1 MVRMYK
7 KLSGF
12 REKYVDTL
20 AKLYDYSTTFYEN
33 RQMSE
38 MLGTDLKYTYGS
50 FKHKCDELSRRLSRY
65 GIGAGDKVAI
75 LSANTPNWTVAFF
88 SAVAFGRVA
97 VPILPYSSENEV
109 KNILEHSGCK
119 ALYVSKKLL
128 HKVSPELM
136 EKLTFILDIEDF

>member
-50 FKHKCDELSRRLSRY
+50 FKHKYDELSRRLTRY
-65 GIGAGDKVAI
+65 DIGDGEQVA
-75 LSANTPNWTVAFF
+75 T
-88 SAVAFGRVA
+88 
-97 VPILPYSSENEV
+97 
-109 KNILEHSGCK
+109 
-119 ALYVSKKLL
+119 
-128 HKVSPELM
+128 
-136 EKLTFILDIEDF
+136 